1 MTRLLY
7 QEVLGAAGAGC
18 VSTLLGHPLD
28 TIKTHLQTNHSY
40 QTSWQVAT
48 SLRSGLWRG
57 MGPPLMNAI
66 VMNTVMFS
74 VFENVKQSLGGQD
87 QELSTSLL
95 AGIGAGIATACISTP
110 TDYVKIHAQLSPQSS
125 SSLQIVRQTLMMTKQ
140 QQAQAQPNNKKH
152 PAAVAVFYRGH
163 VANLLREG
171 IFTMVYLGLY
181 DQAHPQS
188 FAEVAMTSSLTGALA
203 WVASYPADTIKT
215 VCQAQGLSFQEATKQ
230 VWYRQQQQRKGSG
243 NGAGRGSISNF
254 YKGCGTSTG
263 RAILVTTSRMIA
275 YEWIL
280 GQFGER
286 TAE

>member
-18 VSTLLGHPLD
+18 ASTVLGHPLD
-28 TIKTHLQTNHSY
+28 TIKTHLQMQTHQT
-40 QTSWQVAT
+40 QTSWQVAK
-48 SLRSGLWRG
+48 SLRYGLWRG

-74 VFENVKQSLGGQD
+74 VFENIKQSLGGEKGGD
-87 QELSTSLL
+87 HTNPNLSTSLL
-95 AGIGAGIATACISTP
+95 AGIGSGIATACISTP
-110 TDYVKIHAQLSPQSS
+110 TDYVKIHAQLSSSSS
-125 SSLQIVRQTLMMTKQ
+125 SSLEIVRQTLT
-140 QQAQAQPNNKKH
+140 NN
-152 PAAVAVFYRGH
+152 PTAFYRGH

-181 DQAHPQS
+181 DQARPQG
-188 FAEVAMTSSLTGALA
+188 FGEVALTSSMTGALA

-215 VCQAQGLSFQEATKQ
+215 MCQAQGISFQEATKQ
-230 VWYRQQQQRKGSG
+230 IWSRGNNNGSG
-243 NGAGRGSISNF
+243 SRGSIANF

-263 RAILVTTSRMIA
+263 RAILVTTSRMIV

-280 GQFGER
+280 GQFQFIR
-286 TAE
+286 